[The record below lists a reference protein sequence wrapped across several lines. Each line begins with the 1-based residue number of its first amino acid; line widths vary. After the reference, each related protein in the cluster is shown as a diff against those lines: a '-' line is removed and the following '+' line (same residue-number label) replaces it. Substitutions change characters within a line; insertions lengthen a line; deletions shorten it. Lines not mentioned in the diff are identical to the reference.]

1 MSEASLR
8 DLDFSKHG
16 GLIPVVV
23 QDADTGTVLMV
34 AYADEEAVRLTL
46 ETGYT
51 LLE

>member
-1 MSEASLR
+1 VSKRPGLLEAR
-8 DLDFSKHG
+8 

-23 QDADTGTVLMV
+23 QDADTRMVLMV